1 MVFALLQSPDSF
13 TGDYSLPGSAQ
24 ADQMGAEV
32 TRQFVLVVEYDGTR
46 YAGFQLQKNLP
57 TIQGEL
63 ENALEKLTGN
73 FSRVYGSSRTDSG
86 VHALGQVISFK
97 TSACLKTRDYIGG
110 MNFHLPDDISVIEAY
125 RVREGFDVR
134 RRAISRSYRYCIIN
148 RGSRSPIRE
157 AYTVLVRG
165 ELDVE
170 AMDAAC
176 GYLEGTH
183 DFASFAS
190 PAESLRS
197 TTRRVIRAGVIRQ
210 QEDDLVIIN
219 IEANAFLPHQVRNTV
234 GPLIKIGRRQMTP
247 EDLKDIMNARTVG
260 LAQPTAPAKGLTLY
274 RVNYTRELKEE
285 SLE

>member
-1 MVFALLQSPDSF
+1 MVFALLQSPESF
-13 TGDYSLPGSAQ
+13 TGEYSFPGFSQ
-24 ADQMGAEV
+24 ADRMDAEV

-57 TIQGEL
+57 TVQGEL
-63 ENALEKLTGN
+63 ENALKKLTGK
-73 FSRVYGSSRTDSG
+73 FSRVYASSRTDSG

-97 TSACLKTRDYIGG
+97 TSACLQTRDYIGG
-110 MNFHLPDDISVIEAY
+110 MNFYLPEDISVKEAY

-148 RGSRSPIRE
+148 RGSRSPLR
-157 AYTVLVRG
+157 AAHTVLVRG
-165 ELDVE
+165 ELDAK

-190 PAESLRS
+190 PTESLRS
-197 TTRRVIRAGVIRQ
+197 TTRRIIRAEVTRR

-219 IEANAFLPHQVRNTV
+219 IEATAFLPHQVRNTV

-247 EDLKDIMNARTVG
+247 GALKDIMNARTVG
-260 LAQPTAPAKGLTLY
+260 LAQPTAPAKGLILY